1 MKKFWILIFLIS
13 NTGCFLMGGKSDEDL
28 GGEEKV
34 LADSLSAD
42 IVDTTAADYES
53 KKLSDEVLYSNKSIA
68 ELEKDYKKLT
78 SERDSIIWEIVKIDS
93 AIAGKPIPKS
103 KKQKKSAVNAYET
116 VKPAAASDETESGI
130 ETGEDVDKGIETG
143 MPTDTIETEKPE
155 AEKIDEVQTPPE
167 EQEESEQVSPDTSN
181 MDSEN

>member
-13 NTGCFLMGGKSDEDL
+13 NTGCFFLPGKSDEDL

-42 IVDTTAADYES
+42 IVDTTAADYKS
-53 KKLSDEVLYSNKSIA
+53 KKLSDKILYSNKSIA

-103 KKQKKSAVNAYET
+103 KKQKRAVVNAYEA
-116 VKPAAASDETESGI
+116 VKPVVTSDEAEPGI
-130 ETGEDVDKGIETG
+130 ETGENVDKVIETG
-143 MPTDTIETEKPE
+143 MPTGTIETEKPK
-155 AEKIDEVQTPPE
+155 AEK
-167 EQEESEQVSPDTSN
+167 N
-181 MDSEN
+181 R